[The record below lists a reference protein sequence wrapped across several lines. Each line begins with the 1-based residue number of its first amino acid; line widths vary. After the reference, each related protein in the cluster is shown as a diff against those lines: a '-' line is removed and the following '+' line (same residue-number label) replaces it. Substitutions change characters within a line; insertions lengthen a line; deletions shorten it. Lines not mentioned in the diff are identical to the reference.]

1 MVIPF
6 YVNFYFQLLKYMS
19 FTKIF
24 FLKFLKFG
32 IVGASGMIVD
42 FSLTYLFKEIVKI
55 QKYVANAIGFTVAA
69 TTNYFLNRIW
79 TFHDT
84 TPEVTIQF
92 IKFFIISLIGLG
104 INTLILYILVNNYKK
119 NFYLSKLFAIVVV
132 MIWNF
137 TINLMFTF
145 KG

>member
-1 MVIPF
+1 
-6 YVNFYFQLLKYMS
+6 MS
-19 FTKIF
+19 FTKILF
-24 FLKFLKFG
+24 FKFLKFG

-55 QKYVANAIGFTVAA
+55 QKYVANAIGFTVAVI
-69 TTNYFLNRIW
+69 TNYFLNRIW
-79 TFHDT
+79 TFRDT

-104 INTLILYILVNNYKK
+104 INTFILYIFVNNYKK
-119 NFYLSKLFAIVVV
+119 NFYLSKLFAIGVV
-132 MIWNF
+132 MVWNF
-137 TINLMFTF
+137 SINLIFTF

>member
-1 MVIPF
+1 
-6 YVNFYFQLLKYMS
+6 MS
-19 FTKIF
+19 FTKILF
-24 FLKFLKFG
+24 FKFLKFG

-42 FSLTYLFKEIVKI
+42 FSLTYLFKEIIKI

-84 TPEVTIQF
+84 APEITVQY

-119 NFYLSKLFAIVVV
+119 NFYLSKLFAIGVV
-132 MIWNF
+132 MVWNF
-137 TINLMFTF
+137 SINLIFTF